1 MVERVFLGWDR
12 PFLTAAVEWLL
23 ARKDELP
30 EILLVVP
37 TSQSGR
43 RLREALAETGGAI
56 LAPQI
61 ATPGSLLKTDSQ
73 EIAEEWIERVAWMEI
88 LESVEDWT
96 DFEGLFPE
104 KPGEGRDWATG
115 LAGEMIKLRRSLQEN
130 GLTLTTAARLLDE
143 TVETDRWEALGRL
156 EQRVENQ
163 LADWKLKS
171 RSQALAEG
179 IEWPTGLKKIVLAG
193 ITEMPPLARRALPDF
208 PGSVIALIGA
218 PESEAANFSPIGQ
231 PVETWNQRTIPWKT
245 GSVRVAADP
254 RQQALEALKSIGSA
268 STPSAQVA
276 LGSAD
281 PEVGEELTRTLT
293 RAGWTAFFPGAT
305 TATAGLS
312 RWFKGWTAWLS
323 DPTLETMADLLT
335 LPETGS
341 LIGGKR
347 ARKAHTL
354 ARLRDRWMVIKTED
368 LKRRIAAEPFRT
380 EPEKEAAEEL
390 LAAAETLE
398 TWRTGFIG
406 KNFLITLNRLLS
418 ALGETGPVTS
428 ESAAAMIDWLRQA
441 VPMIREIDRGAR
453 FWIDLML
460 SDLPPIPPSP
470 PDGRVID
477 VQGWL
482 ELFYEPGDHLIL
494 CGMNEGK
501 VPARGGGEPWL
512 SESARKILG
521 LITDENRAAR
531 DAYLY
536 FAMLE
541 ARRETG
547 RIDIICGKSGAGGE
561 MLLPSRLLLAG
572 ERHELPGRVKQLFR
586 EIEPPEAGLRWQ
598 ADWQWQPRKIDPPKR
613 LNVTSLTDYLACPFR
628 YYLKHV
634 LKMQSSETG
643 RTEWNARDFGTV
655 AHEVLERWGRDEE
668 ARDFSKTETITA
680 WMSHALDGVVK
691 EGFGKNVPLAVRIQ
705 TEALRNRLS
714 WFARVQACERA
725 SGWEIIEVEKKVE
738 IPVGDS
744 FIVAKIDRVDRH
756 RETGQ
761 LRILDYKTGKID
773 GVEKAHRK
781 KITASTKIPAHIDSE
796 SAAIFDS
803 LEKGKPVQWLWHN
816 LQLPLYASAWAEG
829 QGSIPTPG
837 YFSLRSTEVEVAIH
851 EWTNFEQDDME
862 SAKACADWIAGKI
875 NDHVFWPPAE
885 KVIYDDY
892 RILSAGRELKES
904 VGEFTIF

>member
-23 ARKDELP
+23 ARKDDLP

-61 ATPGSLLKTDSQ
+61 ATPGSLLKTDSP
-73 EIAEEWIERVAWMEI
+73 EIAEEWIERVAWMEV

-130 GLTLTTAARLLDE
+130 GLTLATSARLLAE
-143 TVETDRWEALGRL
+143 TVETERWEALGRL
-156 EQRVENQ
+156 EQRVEKK
-163 LADWKLKS
+163 LVDWKLKS

-179 IEWPTGLKKIVLAG
+179 IEWPTGFKKIVLAG
-193 ITEMPPLARRALPDF
+193 IAEMPPLARRRLLDF
-208 PGSVIALIGA
+208 SGSVISLIGA
-218 PESEAANFSPIGQ
+218 PSSEAANFSPTGQ
-231 PVETWNQRTIPWKT
+231 PVEAWNERPIPWQT
-245 GSVRVAADP
+245 GSVRVVADP

-268 STPSAQVA
+268 KTPSVEVA

-281 PEVGEELTRTLT
+281 PEVGEELTRTFT

-305 TATAGLS
+305 TATTGLS
-312 RWFKGWTAWLS
+312 RWFKIWTAWLA
-323 DPTLETMADLLT
+323 DPTLATLADLLT

-347 ARKAHTL
+347 AQKAQTL
-354 ARLRDRWMVIKTED
+354 ARLRDRWMVVRTDD
-368 LKRRIAAEPFRT
+368 LKRRIATEEFRSD
-380 EPEKEAAEEL
+380 EEKQSAEEIL
-390 LAAAETLE
+390 TAAETLD
-398 TWRTGFIG
+398 TWRTGFSNR
-406 KNFLITLNRLLS
+406 NFPTTLTRLLS
-418 ALGETGPVTS
+418 ALGETGPTTS
-428 ESAAAMIDWLRQA
+428 ESASSMIDWLQQA
-441 VPMIREIDRGAR
+441 TPMIREIDRSAR

-460 SDLPPIPPSP
+460 SDLPQISPSP

-477 VQGWL
+477 IQGWL
-482 ELFYEPGDHLIL
+482 ELFYEPGNHLVL

-512 SESARKILG
+512 SESSRKVLG

-547 RIDIICGKSGAGGE
+547 RVDIICGKSGAGGD

-572 ERHELPGRVKQLFR
+572 ERNELPDRVKLLFQ

-598 ADWQWQPRKIDPPKR
+598 ADWLWQPRKIDPPKR
-613 LNVTSLTDYLACPFR
+613 LSVTSLTDYLACPFR

-634 LKMQSSETG
+634 LKMQGSETG

-655 AHEVLERWGRDEE
+655 AHEVLERWGRDGE
-668 ARDFSKTETITA
+668 ARDFSKTEAIDA
-680 WMSHALDGVVK
+680 WVSAELDRVVA
-691 EGFGKNVPLAVRIQ
+691 EWFGKKIPLAVRIQ

-725 SGWEIIEVEKKVE
+725 TGWEIIEVEKKVE

-761 LRILDYKTGKID
+761 LRVLDYKTGKID

-781 KITASTKIPAHIDSE
+781 KITASTKIPAHIDME
-796 SAAIFDS
+796 SAAIFNS
-803 LEKGKPVQWLWHN
+803 SEKGKPVQYLWHN

-829 QGSIPTPG
+829 QGQIPTPG
-837 YFSLRSTEVEVAIH
+837 YFLLRSTEAEVAIH
-851 EWTNFEQDDME
+851 EWTGFADDDLE
-862 SAKACADWIAGKI
+862 SAKACADWIAEKI
-875 NDHVFWPPAE
+875 HDQIFWPPAE
-885 KVIYDDY
+885 KVMYDDY
-892 RILSAGRELKES
+892 RILAAGKDLQES